1 MHQTR
6 PLHPALPATTD
17 PRWSAL
23 STVQAARTTLGL
35 RDRDIAVLRGLL
47 TFIPP
52 DRWDGPLM
60 VFASNAALSAR
71 CDGMDERTLR
81 RRLAHLCAIGLI
93 ERHQSPNRK
102 RYVIRDEA
110 GAAVLTYGFCLTPL
124 RTCLRQLQDMAAREK
139 ALSLRIRALK
149 ARLRHL
155 VHGLM
160 QAARLGAD
168 EMAALLRMLRRK
180 MSETDLTAAIRTLE
194 AREIQP
200 ETVQNVSDTAKMTA
214 NDSQNDRHIQNQK
227 KENDEIE
234 QAASFASVEEGAE
247 RAEKALTPRLAGMT
261 VDLCLEAAPNAHA
274 FSPHPPKDWRDLVA
288 LAETLAP
295 AIGVDAG
302 LWRRC
307 LSQLG
312 PQGAALAILGLVEA
326 YPRIKA
332 PPRYLGALLAR
343 AQGARIDV
351 VRMFRSLTG
360 WARFPAGNPA

>member
-1 MHQTR
+1 MHQT
-6 PLHPALPATTD
+6 PILHPAPSPRPANAD
-17 PRWSAL
+17 PRWAAL
-23 STVQAARTTLGL
+23 AAVQAARSTLGL
-35 RDRDIAVLRGLL
+35 RDRDLAVLRGLL

-60 VFASNAALSAR
+60 VFASNAALAER

-81 RRLAHLCAIGLI
+81 RRLAHLCEIGLI

-102 RYVIRDEA
+102 RYVVRDDS
-110 GAAVLTYGFCLTPL
+110 GLAVLTYGFSLTPL
-124 RTCLRQLQDMAAREK
+124 RACLRQLEDMAAREK
-139 ALSLRIRALK
+139 ALTLRIRALK

-168 EMAALLRMLRRK
+168 EMATLLRMLRRK
-180 MSETDLTAAIRTLE
+180 LSEADLTAAITTLE
-194 AREIQP
+194 ARQIPP
-200 ETVQNVSDTAKMTA
+200 ETLENVTNTAELTV
-214 NDSQNDRHIQNQK
+214 NDSQIDRHIQSQK

-234 QAASFASVEEGAE
+234 QRAE
-247 RAEKALTPRLAGMT
+247 RRDRHNAPHHMDLTVAICR
-261 VDLCLEAAPNAHA
+261 DAAPNATA
-274 FSPHPPKDWRDLVA
+274 FSPQKPQSWGEMVT

-302 LWRRC
+302 LWQRTVRN
-307 LSQLG
+307 LG

-332 PPRYLGALLAR
+332 PPRYLAALLAR
-343 AQGARIDV
+343 AQGARVDV
-351 VRMFRSLTG
+351 ARMFRSLTG
-360 WARFPAGNPA
+360 WERFPAGNQVA